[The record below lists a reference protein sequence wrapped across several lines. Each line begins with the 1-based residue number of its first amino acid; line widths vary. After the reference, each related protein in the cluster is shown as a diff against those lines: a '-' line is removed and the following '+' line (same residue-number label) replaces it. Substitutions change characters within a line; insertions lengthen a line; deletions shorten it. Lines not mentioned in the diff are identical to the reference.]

1 MSLIEDFVSYRFG
14 MFIHFG
20 IYSVAGGIWKGRE
33 QGRNRYAEWLKYQA
47 LWPDGG
53 AIPDEEY
60 NALASGLTLER
71 FNAEEWVLEAKN
83 AGMKYIVVTSKH
95 HDGFALYDSRVS
107 GYNIKR

>member
-53 AIPDEEY
+53 ATGRSSNGWTP
-60 NALASGLTLER
+60 NSVRTRSSRASRLSMGR
-71 FNAEEWVLEAKN
+71 
-83 AGMKYIVVTSKH
+83 
-95 HDGFALYDSRVS
+95 RVS
-107 GYNIKR
+107 I